1 MFAERESMAIVLAT
15 VNMKGGVGK
24 TTLTV
29 NLAASLAKYHRQRVL
44 VLDLDTQVNATLSL
58 ITPQDFA
65 NFRKNRLT
73 LSTLISQTLYG
84 ELETNIRGLIQRDV
98 CTLRGLDLL
107 PGDIEL
113 YDDFL
118 IAEVL
123 HYRAI
128 QAKGIDFERVW
139 QRFESDFLRNI
150 LRPVLPEYDWVIL
163 DCAPSYNFLTRTG
176 IMASDF
182 YVIPCRP
189 EPLSIVGTQLLER
202 RINQL
207 RQAQIEQPILAK
219 LLGVVF
225 LGYGTNFFNGYQGQ
239 VTRRV
244 ADDFPPE
251 QLFKTRIPQDVNLAR
266 AVDGF
271 VPAILS
277 YPNSPGSRAIAKFA
291 EELLQKVSQ
300 L

>member
-1 MFAERESMAIVLAT
+1 MFAKRESMAIVLAT

-44 VLDLDTQVNATLSL
+44 VVDLDTQVNATLSL

-65 NFRKNRLT
+65 HFRKNRLT

-84 ELETNIRGLIQRDV
+84 ELETNIWELIQRDV

-123 HYRAI
+123 HYRAM
-128 QAKGIDFERVW
+128 QARGIDFERVW

-225 LGYGTNFFNGYQGQ
+225 LGYGTNLFNGYQGQ

-244 ADDFPPE
+244 TDDFPPE

-277 YPNSPGSRAIAKFA
+277 YPNSPGPRAIAKFA

>member
-1 MFAERESMAIVLAT
+1 MAIVLAT

-65 NFRKNRLT
+65 HFRKNRLT

-84 ELETNIRGLIQRDV
+84 KLETNIRGLIQRDV

-182 YVIPCRP
+182 YMIPCRP

-271 VPAILS
+271 VPAVLS